1 MIHNKVIYKDLIFLN
16 QKIQN
21 KDNIIDFIIDN
32 AKQTGYLTDGVN
44 LKKAIV
50 AREEEVST
58 SIGFSI
64 AMPHGKS
71 EEVTHPFVSFLRSS
85 EEFHWDEHDDK
96 VRLIL
101 LIAVPLENE
110 DNLHLKIISQ
120 ISKKLLD
127 ENFRTQLLTEDD
139 IDKVYDLLS
148 SINQ

>member
-16 QKIQN
+16 QNIQN
-21 KDNIIDFIIDN
+21 KDYIIDFIIDN
-32 AKQTGYLTDGVN
+32 AKQKGYLTDGVN

-58 SIGFSI
+58 SIGFNI

-71 EEVTHPFVSFLRSS
+71 EEVTHPFIAFLRSN
-85 EEFHWDEHDDK
+85 EEFHWDENDDK

-110 DNLHLKIISQ
+110 GNFHLKIISQ

-127 ENFRTQLLTEDD
+127 ENFRTQLLTEND